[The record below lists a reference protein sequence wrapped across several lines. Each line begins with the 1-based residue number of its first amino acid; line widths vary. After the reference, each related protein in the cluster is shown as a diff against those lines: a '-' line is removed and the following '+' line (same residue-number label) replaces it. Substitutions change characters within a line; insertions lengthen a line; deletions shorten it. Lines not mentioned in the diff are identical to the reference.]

1 MATERALLVASIA
14 GVAITLAVRYSP
26 VAGVLGVI
34 AVLLGMLAALA
45 GVTVGYIG
53 VNELVKARIGLAV

>member
-1 MATERALLVASIA
+1 MATERALLVMSIA
-14 GVAITLAVRYSP
+14 GVAIALAVRYLP

-34 AVLLGMLAALA
+34 AVLLGMVAALA

-53 VNELVKARIGLAV
+53 VNELVKARTGLAA